1 MLPTAPNAM
10 PGDGTAAQLQ
20 AANPGES
27 IWVSANAGTG
37 KTWVLTNRIA
47 RLLIDGTPP
56 SRILCL
62 TFTKAAAAEMA
73 NRLSDRLGAW
83 AAIEDT
89 HLDAALEELFGRHGL
104 VLVVELDLVD
114 FLFRY
119 PFVDRGKGEH
129 KE

>member
-1 MLPTAPNAM
+1 MARWLGAPAVMLPTVPNAM

-56 SRILCL
+56 GRILCL

-73 NRLSDRLGAW
+73 NRLSDRLSAW
-83 AAIEDT
+83 AAMEDT
-89 HLDAALEELFGRHGL
+89 NLDN
-104 VLVVELDLVD
+104 VCCLD
-114 FLFRY
+114 R
-119 PFVDRGKGEH
+119 
-129 KE
+129 